1 MKEKYALLAGGLTK
15 ALQLPDD
22 FSRENVM
29 ISMHGQEHVWIENFR
44 GISSYTEE
52 EIRLVT
58 KKRTVCI
65 FGRRLKIVSYAKD
78 EIEITGCIQKL
89 EYQ

>member
-1 MKEKYALLAGGLTK
+1 MKEKYAQLAGSLTK

-22 FSRENVM
+22 FSRGSVLV
-29 ISMHGQEHVWIENFR
+29 SMHGQEHIWIENFK

-52 EIRLVT
+52 EIKLVT
-58 KKRTVCI
+58 KRRNVCI
-65 FGRRLKIVSYAKD
+65 CGKHLRIASYAKD
-78 EIEITGCIQKL
+78 EIEITGYIQKL

>member
-1 MKEKYALLAGGLTK
+1 MKEKYASLADSLTK
-15 ALQLPDD
+15 TLQLPDD
-22 FSRENVM
+22 MARGNVLV
-29 ISMHGQEHVWIENFR
+29 SLHGQEHVWIENFK

-58 KKRTVCI
+58 KRKSICI
-65 FGRRLKIVSYAKD
+65 SGRHLKIVNYSRD
-78 EIEITGCIQKL
+78 EIEITGYIQKM

>member
-1 MKEKYALLAGGLTK
+1 MKERHTLLAGSLAK

-22 FSRENVM
+22 FSSENVM
-29 ISMHGQEHVWIENFR
+29 VSIHGQEHIWIENFK
-44 GISSYTEE
+44 GISFYTEE

-58 KKRTVCI
+58 KKRNVCI
-65 FGRRLKIVSYAKD
+65 SGRHLKITSYAKD
-78 EIEITGCIQKL
+78 EIEITGCIRKL

>member
-1 MKEKYALLAGGLTK
+1 MKKYTRMAGSLTK

-22 FSRENVM
+22 FSSENVM
-29 ISMHGQEHVWIENFR
+29 VSMHGQEHVWIENFK

-58 KKRTVCI
+58 KRRNVCI
-65 FGRRLKIVSYAKD
+65 TGKRLKIVSYAKD
-78 EIEITGCIQKL
+78 EIEITGCIRKL

>member
-1 MKEKYALLAGGLTK
+1 MKEKYSLLAGSLTK

-22 FSRENVM
+22 FSSESVM
-29 ISMHGQEHVWIENFR
+29 ISMHGQEHIWIENFK
-44 GISSYTEE
+44 GISSYSEE

-58 KKRTVCI
+58 KRRNVCI
-65 FGRRLKIVSYAKD
+65 SGRRLKIVFYTKD
-78 EIEITGCIQKL
+78 EIEITGCIRKL

>member
-1 MKEKYALLAGGLTK
+1 MKEKYALLSGSLIK

-22 FSRENVM
+22 FSRESVM
-29 ISMHGQEHVWIENFR
+29 ISMHGQDHVWIENFR

-58 KKRTVCI
+58 KSRSICI
-65 FGRRLKIVSYAKD
+65 SGRRLRIVSYAKD
-78 EIEITGCIQKL
+78 EIEITGCIRKL